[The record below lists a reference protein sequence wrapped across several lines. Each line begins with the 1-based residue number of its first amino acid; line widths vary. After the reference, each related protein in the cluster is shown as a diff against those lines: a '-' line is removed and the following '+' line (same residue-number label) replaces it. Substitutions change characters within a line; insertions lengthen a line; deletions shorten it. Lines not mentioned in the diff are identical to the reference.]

1 MLNKTRGQL
10 ALPQPCAAE
19 SRKQE
24 VAAGVQSGDT
34 GRASVRGFE
43 SDLGIER
50 RNDSGA
56 SVVAVAA

>member
-1 MLNKTRGQL
+1 MLKTRGQL
-10 ALPQPCAAE
+10 GLPQPCAEE

-24 VAAGVQSGDT
+24 LAAAAQSGDT

-56 SVVAVAA
+56 SSVVAVAA